1 MVVGQ
6 PLHLRIGRQAHS
18 HQLLVQPLTLAI
30 GRVGG
35 DQHPARFLEGPPRE
49 VQRGGA
55 VIQVGLEERRALA
68 GFQVGHEDVA
78 VGALI
83 VDGDIDI
90 APFPVHGNV
99 GVLGLVVQLGIV
111 LEVQRPG
118 ASAHALGV
126 ARDHA
131 ALAAGAHAHVVRPVT
146 LGVHLAQNAVFLQVP
161 GKDTQRV
168 PLGIV
173 HHEAPVATVG
183 RRRPFGLG
191 PGRGRAGPDLL
202 QAVAEVCHLAHRATF
217 HVQLVEHHA
226 QAVGGH
232 EVQQVGIGGVPLQL
246 SIASRLG
253 EPFHILQRVAV
264 VQVPGAVVGTDEDA
278 AAIGIEGLAA
288 GVVVP
293 RKACQLLLGM
303 IGDAHHAVAVGRI
316 SLRQA
321 FLRPGQIGHAL
332 PRARLGADGLEPTL
346 LVLGQER
353 GTALGAGDGGDGR
366 VSTTAPCSASASSAN
381 RAGVTTA
388 GGRTAEHQHGGRQ
401 HQPASTPWTGPG
413 EARVT
418 GNRDSCGMG
427 HHGRGSRLPDANAA
441 GEERAKF
448 SHDAARNGKAC
459 CSILSWKRCAHAAQP
474 NTKRKKR
481 DRDGRLCQ
489 VGRER
494 QARRPSGNRRQA
506 CRPSISRSSRRAPDA

>member
-1 MVVGQ
+1 M
-6 PLHLRIGRQAHS
+6 
-18 HQLLVQPLTLAI
+18 QL
-30 GRVGG
+30 
-35 DQHPARFLEGPPRE
+35 
-49 VQRGGA
+49 
-55 VIQVGLEERRALA
+55 
-68 GFQVGHEDVA
+68 
-78 VGALI
+78 
-83 VDGDIDI
+83 
-90 APFPVHGNV
+90 
-99 GVLGLVVQLGIV
+99 GVL

-118 ASAHALGV
+118 AGAHALGV

-131 ALAAGAHAHVVRPVT
+131 ALATGAHAHVVGPVP
-146 LGVHLAQNAVFLQVP
+146 LGVHLAQNAVFLHVP
-161 GKDTQRV
+161 GKDAQRV
-168 PLGIV
+168 PLGVI
-173 HHEAPVATVG
+173 HHEAPVATVR
-183 RRRPFGLG
+183 RRRPLGLG
-191 PGRGRAGPDLL
+191 PGRGRTGPDLL
-202 QAVAEVCHLAHRATF
+202 QAVAKIGHLAYRAAF
-217 HVQLVEHHA
+217 DVQLVEHHA
-226 QAVGGH
+226 QTVGGH
-232 EVQQVGIGGVPLQL
+232 EVKQVGISGMPLQL
-246 SIASRLG
+246 GIAGRLG
-253 EPFHILQRVAV
+253 QTLHILQRVAV

-293 RKACQLLLGM
+293 GKARQLLLGV
-303 IGDAHHAVAVGRI
+303 IGDAHHTVAVGRVG
-316 SLRQA
+316 LRQA
-321 FLRPGQIGHAL
+321 FLRPRQIGHAL
-332 PRARLGADGLEPTL
+332 PRTCLGVDGLEPTL

-388 GGRTAEHQHGGRQ
+388 GGRTAEHQHGCRQ
-401 HQPASTPWTGPG
+401 HQPASTPWTGPSN
-413 EARVT
+413 AWVT
-418 GNRDSCGMG
+418 GGREFCGMG

-459 CSILSWKRCAHAAQP
+459 RSILSWKRCAHAAQP